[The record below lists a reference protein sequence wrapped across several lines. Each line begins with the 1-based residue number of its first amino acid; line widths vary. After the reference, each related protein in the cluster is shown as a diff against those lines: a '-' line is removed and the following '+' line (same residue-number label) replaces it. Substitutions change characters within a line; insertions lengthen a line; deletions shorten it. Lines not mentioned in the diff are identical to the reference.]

1 MAVALSNDFLFEVE
15 HILDRESTRTQC
27 QEEKTSSSVT
37 DFYF

>member
-15 HILDRESTRTQC
+15 HILESTRTQC